1 MKTLNQFFATVM
13 LAIGLLGAG
22 CATPNPFHADPQL
35 LQFLA
40 DGQTTKEAVLLKLG
54 QPSATLESERFLT
67 YRLGYEK
74 KDGYFLIERAPVGWF
89 GVKYNLVLVFDPQG
103 VLRRHSLV
111 EVR

>member
-1 MKTLNQFFATVM
+1 MKTLSPFLATAL

-22 CATPNPFHADPQL
+22 CVTPNPYHADPAL
-35 LQFLA
+35 LQFLE
-40 DGQTTKEAVLLKLG
+40 DGRTTKEAVLLRLG
-54 QPSATLESERFLT
+54 QPSATLESEKYVT
-67 YRLGYEK
+67 YRLGQDK
-74 KDGYFLIERAPVGWF
+74 HDGYFLIERAPMGWF